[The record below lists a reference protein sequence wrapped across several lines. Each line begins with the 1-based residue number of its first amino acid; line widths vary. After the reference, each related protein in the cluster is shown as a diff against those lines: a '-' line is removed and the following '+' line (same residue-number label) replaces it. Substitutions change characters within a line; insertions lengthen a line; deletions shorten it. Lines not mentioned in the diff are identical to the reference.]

1 MKSPL
6 TFALALAAF
15 ATSCGTDK
23 TNCSSTFTGIAI
35 TPTTATADH
44 TAATPGNQ
52 ATFVAFAQYNYP
64 NGCAIPAV
72 LQVLTAQWSV
82 SDTTDVAIANTPSG
96 QVPGGVA
103 TCLSAVTSPVTV
115 KAAATSPTGVPAG
128 TFTSTAQLT
137 CK

>member
-1 MKSPL
+1 MNRPL
-6 TFALALAAF
+6 IFTLALAAF
-15 ATSCGTDK
+15 ATSCGADK
-23 TNCSSTFTGIAI
+23 TNCSATFTGIAI

-52 ATFVAFAQYNYP
+52 AT
-64 NGCAIPAV
+64 
-72 LQVLTAQWSV
+72 
-82 SDTTDVAIANTPSG
+82 DVTIANTPSG

-115 KAAATSPTGVPAG
+115 KAAATSPTGLPAG